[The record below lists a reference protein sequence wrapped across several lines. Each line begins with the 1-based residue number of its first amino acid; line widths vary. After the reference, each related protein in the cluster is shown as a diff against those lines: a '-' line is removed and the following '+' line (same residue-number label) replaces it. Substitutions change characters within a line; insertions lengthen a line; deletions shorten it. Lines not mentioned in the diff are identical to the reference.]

1 MDTVYIKYIQGG
13 GSSEA
18 VNYAIECY
26 KDRTVLFVVDNLDV
40 QLNQVKERLIALG
53 VPPEFIYCK
62 TRIKQYRIGTP
73 GILIVNKHPSNLN
86 AAIHAISSV
95 RENNLLILDE
105 PDRDA
110 VGHQDSD
117 KIPKDK
123 LVNKLREAGVSL
135 QKIRIALSNVNEILG
150 KNMKITD
157 ISIFSDGHS
166 IYVIT
171 DNNEMLDLLRKGQ
184 AVFGISL
191 GPVHT
196 ETEAEIFSLYP
207 EKISVNNA

>member
-1 MDTVYIKYIQGG
+1 MRQGYTGPEVCKITGISYRQLDHWTTTKLIEASIRNIK
-13 GSSEA
+13 GSGFHRIYSFQD
-18 VNYAIECY
+18 I
-26 KDRTVLFVVDNLDV
+26 
-40 QLNQVKERLIALG
+40 VK
-53 VPPEFIYCK
+53 V
-62 TRIKQYRIGTP
+62 
-73 GILIVNKHPSNLN
+73 
-86 AAIHAISSV
+86 
-95 RENNLLILDE
+95 
-105 PDRDA
+105 
-110 VGHQDSD
+110 
-117 KIPKDK
+117 K

-166 IYVIT
+166 ISVIT

-207 EKISVNNA
+207 EKISAINE